1 MQILL
6 LKSIMSLGVLL
17 LTGIALFTMLEV
29 LGRSEK
35 RFDVERMKRLHR
47 LNGLLFILLAAFVAA
62 LCIRYLRNTG
72 TEPSARGSLHGL
84 LAMTVFVLLGFK
96 IAFVSFYRQFYAKAQ
111 TVGMLIAGFTIL
123 VIGTS
128 AGFHLLTRKSAAPPL
143 PAVQQQPQQQAAPE
157 PGIRVRTDPESIARG
172 KELYESKCYFCHD
185 AYSTR
190 KEVGPGHKGI
200 LKHPL
205 LPVSRKPATAE
216 NVAAQIRTPFRDMPA
231 FSYLG
236 DEDVMDLIAFLN
248 TL

>member
-6 LKSIMSLGVLL
+6 LKSIVSLGVLL
-17 LTGIALFTMLEV
+17 LTGIALFTMFEV

-47 LNGLLFILLAAFVAA
+47 LNGLLFIIITAFIAA
-62 LCIRYLRNTG
+62 LCIRYIRDTG
-72 TEPSARGSLHGL
+72 TGPSPRGSLHSL

-123 VIGTS
+123 AIGTS

-143 PAVQQQPQQQAAPE
+143 PAVQQQAASE
-157 PGIRVRTDPESIARG
+157 PGILVRTDPESIARG
-172 KELYESKCYFCHD
+172 KELYEAKCYFCHD

-205 LPVSRKPATAE
+205 LPVSRKPATPE
-216 NVAAQIRTPFRDMPA
+216 NVAAQIRTPYRDMPA

-236 DEDVMDLIAFLN
+236 DEEVMDLIAFLN